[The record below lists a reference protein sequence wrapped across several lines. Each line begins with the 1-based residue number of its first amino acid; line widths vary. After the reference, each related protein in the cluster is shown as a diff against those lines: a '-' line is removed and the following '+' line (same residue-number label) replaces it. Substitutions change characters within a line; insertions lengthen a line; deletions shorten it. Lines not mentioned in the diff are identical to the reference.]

1 MKHTI
6 RSAIKEVAKI
16 AEVQTPKAKLQQI
29 GAAVMIIE
37 HAFKLYKGESS
48 NADALVA
55 YLPYIFVMAKIDR
68 LLAHY
73 NYIEAFHLTTNG
85 GEIIEVYRTN
95 LKITIQRIWDF
106 KLPGEE

>member
-1 MKHTI
+1 M
-6 RSAIKEVAKI
+6 
-16 AEVQTPKAKLQQI
+16 Q
-29 GAAVMIIE
+29 IIE

-55 YLPYIFVMAKIDR
+55 YLPYIFVMAKIER

-85 GEIIEVYRTN
+85 GEVIEVYRTN

-106 KLPGEE
+106 KLPDTSFMVVVVCGRGLVILIGDPRAKVL